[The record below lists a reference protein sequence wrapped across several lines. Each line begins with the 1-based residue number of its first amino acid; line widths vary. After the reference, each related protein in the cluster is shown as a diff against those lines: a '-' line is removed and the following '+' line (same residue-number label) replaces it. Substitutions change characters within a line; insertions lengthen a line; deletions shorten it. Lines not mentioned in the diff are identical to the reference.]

1 MSNKSNEQ
9 SILTSNIIDDNG
21 LKIFWNNIKK
31 YLEDKLNKSDFI
43 DAELVVSSALN
54 DLKSDILKLNKELGD
69 LTNLINNDINN
80 DSIIDKDVE
89 DVWNEILNS

>member
-43 DAELVVSSALN
+43 DAELVISSALN
-54 DLKSDILKLNKELGD
+54 DLKSNILKLNKELGD
-69 LTNLINNDINN
+69 LTNSINNDINN